1 MAANEIDGDFLEQSD
16 VLDSVPIPDPAVI
29 FVEGDVE
36 HPGQAIVG
44 LPMSADRLR
53 RDFRLVGT
61 AGQEVADFRFGF
73 AGPVELRMVST
84 AGTLFKPGPSSMD
97 KPFCQFRTMWCELPP
112 TITFAGKLREH
123 ELFR

>member
-73 AGPVELRMVST
+73 AGPVDAADGFHSRNALQTRPIVN
-84 AGTLFKPGPSSMD
+84 G
-97 KPFCQFRTMWCELPP
+97 
-112 TITFAGKLREH
+112 
-123 ELFR
+123 